1 MYRVSEGRKDR
12 WVPSALG
19 AWKGQKVF
27 VEEDTHEQSLEHFG
41 ESKPSRGVAGLAG
54 LGPANGVVEL
64 PPEGA

>member
-1 MYRVSEGRKDR
+1 M
-12 WVPSALG
+12 G